1 MTKSDLST
9 VEVTGPPEVDGPGNL
24 SAPVG
29 TAVALRC
36 SVVSAL
42 PPNIQWLRLLSSAPI
57 SAERPRKVL
66 EYEGAAYEVLAPS
79 GVAALSN
86 NTWITKLVIDKLNE
100 HSAGLD
106 NKW

>member
-1 MTKSDLST
+1 VTKPLSSA
-9 VEVTGPPEVDGPGNL
+9 VGASGPPEVDGPGNL

-42 PPNIQWLRLLSSAPI
+42 PPNIQWLRLLTAAPA

-66 EYEGAAYEVLAPS
+66 EYEGATYEVLAPS

-86 NTWITKLVIDKLNE
+86 HTWITKLVIDKLNE
-100 HSAGLD
+100 HSAG
-106 NKW
+106 